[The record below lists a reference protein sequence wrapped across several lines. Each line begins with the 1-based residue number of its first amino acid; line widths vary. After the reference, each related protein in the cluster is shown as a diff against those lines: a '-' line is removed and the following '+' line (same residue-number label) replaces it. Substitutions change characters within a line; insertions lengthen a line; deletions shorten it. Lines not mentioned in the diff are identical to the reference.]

1 MQFFSFIILSLISF
15 LDNFYLCTNILVEVV
30 FYLLNNWKDLLM
42 KRIIALTILVIPGV
56 LAGYGIK
63 LMRDMTFG
71 ILQPPIPFLWLQFII
86 GMLLFIGGLG
96 FVAGFIFH
104 RDRKQ
109 NKVQNRFK
117 KIKKET

>member
-1 MQFFSFIILSLISF
+1 M
-15 LDNFYLCTNILVEVV
+15 VEVV

-42 KRIIALTILVIPGV
+42 KRIIALSILVIPGV

-71 ILQPPIPFLWLQFII
+71 ILQPPIPFLWLQFLI
-86 GMLLFIGGLG
+86 GILLFIGGLG